1 MKKVSDVMTREKIH
15 LVSPNQTIADA
26 AALMAK
32 ADVGSL
38 PVGDNDRLIGMIT
51 DRDIVLRAVAK
62 GLGSDTPVRT
72 VMTEQIK
79 YCYDDQGVSEVA
91 QNMADLGVRRLP
103 VVNREKRLIGFVALS
118 NITSFGDRA
127 SKDTLLQGVATP
139 H

>member
-15 LVSPNQTIADA
+15 LASPNQTIADA
-26 AALMAK
+26 AALMAQ

-51 DRDIVLRAVAK
+51 DRDIVVRAVAQ
-62 GLGSDTPVRT
+62 GLGSDTPVRA

-79 YCYDDQGVSEVA
+79 YCYDDQDVSEVA